1 MEAVAPKVAKKDFQ
15 ADDQRLIFQAI
26 EGNQQAFTCLMERYQ
41 HSVNRTIRKMVAS
54 KEDAED
60 LTLEA
65 FGKAFH
71 NLGSYRPHY
80 AFSTWLFRI
89 AINHCIDYLRKKRL
103 PCLPIDLSPDG
114 NFGEDFSH
122 ALPSNTLDPEE
133 IIIREQRLELMR
145 TLMHRLSRRNRLI
158 LEMHYFEGLSYEEI
172 SREMGVPIGTVKAQ
186 LHRAREAMSA
196 MIIKTGAG
204 LGLVSKDRSL
214 PPA

>member
-1 MEAVAPKVAKKDFQ
+1 MEAVAVKPDRKNLQ
-15 ADDQRLIFQAI
+15 TEDQILIFQAI

-41 HSVNRTIRKMVAS
+41 HSVNRTIRRMVAN

-89 AINHCIDYLRKKRL
+89 AINHCIDHLRKKRL
-103 PCLPIDLSPDG
+103 PCLPIDLSPEG
-114 NFGEDFSH
+114 TFGEDFSQSI
-122 ALPSNTLDPEE
+122 PSNTLDPEE
-133 IIIREQRLELMR
+133 LIIREQRLEFMRALMR
-145 TLMHRLSRRNRLI
+145 RLSRRNRLI

-186 LHRAREAMSA
+186 LHRAREAMSVLVF
-196 MIIKTGAG
+196 KTGAG
-204 LGLVSKDRSL
+204 LGAFRKVPLAVSS
-214 PPA
+214 